1 MSYTS
6 KLNLCLSQS
15 TSLGGSANSAA
26 KALPTRR
33 LTDRLN
39 FALAGY
45 GLLAGGSVSVAG
57 PGVITT
63 STIGKSTQLIMSA
76 VKSTSITIELAGG

>member
-1 MSYTS
+1 MSYQS
-6 KLNLCLSQS
+6 KLNLCLLPS
-15 TSLGGSANSAA
+15 TSLGGSDDGAV
-26 KALPTRR
+26 KALPTLR
-33 LTDRLN
+33 LTNRLN

-45 GLLAGGSVSVAG
+45 GLLAGGSGSAPE

-76 VKSTSITIELAGG
+76 SKSTSITMELFGG

>member
-1 MSYTS
+1 VSYQS
-6 KLNLCLSQS
+6 YLNLCLSPA
-15 TSLGGSANSAA
+15 TSLGGSDASAG
-26 KALPTRR
+26 KSLPTRR

-45 GLLAGGSVSVAG
+45 GLLAGGSGSAPE

-63 STIGKSTQLIMSA
+63 STIGKSTQLILSA
-76 VKSTSITIELAGG
+76 SKSTSITMELFGG

>member
-15 TSLGGSANSAA
+15 TSLGGSVDSAA

-45 GLLAGGSVSVAG
+45 GLLAGGSVSTAEPAIIVTA
-57 PGVITT
+57 V
-63 STIGKSTQLIMSA
+63 IGKSTQLTMT
-76 VKSTSITIELAGG
+76 VTETTTITTAILGG

>member
-6 KLNLCLSQS
+6 KLNLCLTPS
-15 TSLGGSANSAA
+15 TSLGGSDASAG

-33 LTDRLN
+33 FTDRLN

-45 GLLAGGSVSVAG
+45 GLLAGGSGSAPE
-57 PGVITT
+57 PGVIAT
-63 STIGKSTQLIMSA
+63 SASKSTLA
-76 VKSTSITIELAGG
+76 TLTVAKSTSITFEILGG